1 MDADFAQMNAI
12 LSADNLRNLR
22 INPRSQP
29 LLRFAPHALTSVT
42 INPCFSAS
50 DQTLVT
56 IHAFI

>member
-1 MDADFAQMNAI
+1 MNADFAQMNAV

-29 LLRFAPHALTSVT
+29 LLRFVPHALTSVT

-50 DQTLVT
+50 AQTLVT
-56 IHAFI
+56 INASL